1 MSMVGR
7 DSTEK
12 SIVGSTLSFLLL
24 NLVITTSDPKDT
36 YMYMNCPDV
45 TLRCT
50 KSNLYHA
57 VFISTCNLFNPFSCS
72 LFYHCTAYTVY
83 FHWLHVRLLRVIVN
97 ITQSINQSCC
107 RPRQSLTIT
116 VVNCSGRASE
126 LGGIVNLVD
135 RRRSSLN
142 SGLIPGQ
149 NDDPVTRTWKM
160 TQMTNWPGDPMTQF
174 HVCCRPIPISAA
186 CARAQQQTR
195 RTLLLLSI
203 IGTDKQTDGH
213 PTVTRTMQRML
224 RGQCR

>member
-45 TLRCT
+45 TLRCI

-83 FHWLHVRLLRVIVN
+83 FH
-97 ITQSINQSCC
+97 
-107 RPRQSLTIT
+107 
-116 VVNCSGRASE
+116 
-126 LGGIVNLVD
+126 
-135 RRRSSLN
+135 
-142 SGLIPGQ
+142 
-149 NDDPVTRTWKM
+149 
-160 TQMTNWPGDPMTQF
+160 
-174 HVCCRPIPISAA
+174 
-186 CARAQQQTR
+186 
-195 RTLLLLSI
+195 
-203 IGTDKQTDGH
+203 
-213 PTVTRTMQRML
+213 
-224 RGQCR
+224 